1 MPKISLLTPAYQ
13 RAAYKHLLSCDE
25 KLAAVIAKHGAPQM
39 RHEPDA
45 WLALSASI
53 ISQQISTHAA
63 RAIRKRVE
71 ALGEEGTF
79 PSPQTILNLPDET
92 LRGAGL
98 SGNKMLALRD
108 LARHFDEGLI
118 APQKLAKMEDEEII
132 AALLPVRGI
141 GRWTAEMFLIFSL
154 RRPDV
159 LAVDDWGLRMAAKK
173 LYDLDE
179 APKPKEFRA
188 LAEPWQP
195 FRSVASWYLW
205 RSLDNEPK
213 PK

>member
-1 MPKISLLTPAYQ
+1 MPKIPVLTPTQQ
-13 RAAYKHLLSCDE
+13 RTAYKHLLICDE
-25 KLAAVIAKHGAPQM
+25 KLAPLVKKHGPPKIG
-39 RHEPDA
+39 HEPDA
-45 WLALSASI
+45 WKALSASI

-63 RAIRKRVE
+63 RAIRNRVA
-71 ALGEEGTF
+71 ALGEDGAF
-79 PSPQTILNLPDET
+79 PSPQIILNLPDET

-98 SGNKMLALRD
+98 SGNKLLSLRD
-108 LARHFDEGLI
+108 LARHFDEGKI
-118 APQKLAKMEDEEII
+118 APEKLAKMDDEEVI
-132 AALLPVRGI
+132 AALVPIRGI

-173 LYDLDE
+173 LYELDE
-179 APKPKEFRA
+179 PPKAKEFRA
-188 LAEPWQP
+188 LAEPWKP

-213 PK
+213 AD

>member
-1 MPKISLLTPAYQ
+1 MPKISLLTPAQQ
-13 RAAYKHLLSCDE
+13 RAAYKHLLACDE
-25 KLAAVIAKHGAPQM
+25 KLAPLIKKHGPPKLG
-39 RHEPDA
+39 HEPDA

-63 RAIRKRVE
+63 RAIRNRVA
-71 ALGEEGTF
+71 ALGENGAF
-79 PSPQTILNLPDET
+79 PSPQIILNLPDET

-98 SGNKMLALRD
+98 SGNKLLSLRD
-108 LARHFDEGLI
+108 LARHFNEGEI
-118 APQKLAKMEDEEII
+118 APEKLAKMGDEEVID
-132 AALLPVRGI
+132 ALIPVRGI

-173 LYDLDE
+173 LYGLDE
-179 APKPKEFRA
+179 PPKAKEFRA
-188 LAEPWQP
+188 LAEPWKP

-205 RSLDNEPK
+205 RSLDNETK
-213 PK
+213 